1 VGAEAGAEAGVAVP
15 GTGRG
20 GAGVALVGAGRG
32 SSQAK
37 DTTRSASALT
47 AAGKW
52 PPWAGPNTASVDCP
66 ATPASLPP
74 SHPPTC
80 NAAHAVVSA
89 VPSLGPQ
96 PHCSC
101 GQVQVVINHQDAL
114 SRHLQLTSRRAG
126 GRAGGRAG
134 RQAELGAS
142 THKRWESKQPESA
155 VGSQR
160 THRKGLIRPGPW
172 SMQ

>member
-1 VGAEAGAEAGVAVP
+1 MGAEAGAEAGVAVP

-101 GQVQVVINHQDAL
+101 GQVQVVINHQGAF

-126 GRAGGRAG
+126 GRAGGQAG
-134 RQAELGAS
+134 RQAGRAGGIN
-142 THKRWESKQPESA
+142 TQTMGKQA
-155 VGSQR
+155 
-160 THRKGLIRPGPW
+160 T
-172 SMQ
+172 